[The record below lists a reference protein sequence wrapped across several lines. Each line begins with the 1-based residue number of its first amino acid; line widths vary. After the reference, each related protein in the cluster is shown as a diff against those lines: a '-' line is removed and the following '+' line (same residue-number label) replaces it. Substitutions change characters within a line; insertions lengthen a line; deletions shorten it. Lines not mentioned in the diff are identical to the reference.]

1 MLKLLSENYDSN
13 KLIEYSLVVGYFCSL
28 FISTCFFF
36 DSKKIEIF
44 HIIIQFPI
52 GLIFFPLTF
61 GISNILQDIYGKLI
75 TNTVIATSFIFDTVL
90 VFGGLFL
97 AWMGDRNDFW
107 TVFKDIPNIMIA
119 TWLFLGIGSI
129 FNITLYNYFK
139 KIQPKNIF
147 SLMLRFFITITS
159 TEILT
164 STMSMPL
171 MFYKHGLHGSIIL
184 TILAIVLYKIC
195 ANFLIT
201 FAYGFI
207 YPTLQD

>member
-75 TNTVIATSFIFDTVL
+75 TNTVIATAFIFDTIL

-139 KIQPKNIF
+139 KTQPKNIF

-184 TILAIVLYKIC
+184 TILAIVLYKIS
-195 ANFLIT
+195 NYMT
-201 FAYGFI
+201 
-207 YPTLQD
+207 QK